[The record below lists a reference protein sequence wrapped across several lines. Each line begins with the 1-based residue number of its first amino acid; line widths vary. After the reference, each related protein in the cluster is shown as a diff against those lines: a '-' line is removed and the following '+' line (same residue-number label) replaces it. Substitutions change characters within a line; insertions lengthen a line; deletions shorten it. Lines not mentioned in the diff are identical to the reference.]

1 MTVAE
6 EKFSAKFEE
15 VAANIKHRGAYYQED
30 AGEKGM
36 ALIEAKFKDTKLY
49 WLADVKED
57 RIFSARFFAYGGKSF
72 ISRRRNSMRNGR
84 RAYCG

>member
-36 ALIEAKFKDTKLY
+36 ALIEAKFKDTKLC
-49 WLADVKED
+49 
-57 RIFSARFFAYGGKSF
+57 F
-72 ISRRRNSMRNGR
+72 II
-84 RAYCG
+84 YKQL